1 MCIHLYTDYFSVV
14 DTAVVHDLQLVGT
27 IDTDKSCIQRAD
39 YKLYVDFQLCKG
51 SESLTSTLFKGQLYF
66 VNQAR
71 ICSKSI

>member
-39 YKLYVDFQLCKG
+39 YKLYVDFQLSSPENNLLAG
-51 SESLTSTLFKGQLYF
+51 VMVPE
-66 VNQAR
+66 A
-71 ICSKSI
+71 